1 MDGKPSASRSDGLRA
16 AMNSEPASDDGKA
29 CSAKRQQT
37 IEPVFSQIKSCRA
50 RRFLRRGLAACNAE
64 WSCCVGPVPA
74 QVVAAPAR
82 PPAAS

>member
-16 AMNSEPASDDGKA
+16 AMTSEPASDDGKA
-29 CSAKRQQT
+29 CFAKRQQT
-37 IEPVFSQIKSCRA
+37 IEPVFGQIKELQGTA
-50 RRFLRRGLAACNAE
+50 VPALGLAARNAE
-64 WSCCVGPVPA
+64 WSCCAGPAPA